1 MQLAKPCLDIGLF
14 TTNKDAMLAF
24 YRDAVGLPYEEL
36 LPVGGGVQQHRHAL
50 NGSVLKLNH
59 SRDAL
64 EASAAS
70 GYRQLHIARPGLHTP
85 HQLADPDGNR
95 IRLVPHGTDD
105 ITAIQI
111 DIQVHDLAA
120 HRRFWGELFGAEQ
133 LSGDRFRVGTT
144 LLALSGGAAAP
155 RERGPQ
161 ATMGAASSATAGMR
175 GPGFRYL
182 TVQVFD
188 VVAEHQAIVA
198 AGAWQGRA
206 PNVLGDVA
214 RISFIRDP
222 DGNWIEISQRK
233 SLTGSL
239 A

>member
-1 MQLAKPCLDIGLF
+1 M
-14 TTNKDAMLAF
+14 
-24 YRDAVGLPYEEL
+24 
-36 LPVGGGVQQHRHAL
+36 QQHRHGL

-64 EASAAS
+64 ESSVAS
-70 GYRQLHIARPGLHTP
+70 GFRQLHIARPGLRTP
-85 HQLADPDGNR
+85 HQLVDPDGNR
-95 IRLVPHGTDD
+95 IRLVPHGADD

-111 DIQVHDLAA
+111 DVQVHDLAA

-133 LSGDRFRVGTT
+133 LGGDRFRVGTT
-144 LLALSGGAAAP
+144 LIALTGAASAP
-155 RERGPQ
+155 PERAPQ
-161 ATMGAASSATAGMR
+161 AVPGAASSATAGMR
-175 GPGFRYL
+175 GIGFRYL

-198 AGAWQGRA
+198 AGAWEGRA